1 MKKINPYLFLTIL
14 TLSAFFVV
22 SGLNLIKSYTIADCV
37 LLFVIFLIS
46 FGYVGETMS
55 DSKSIVLK
63 RIAKAYYLFMIGGAT
78 YLFME
83 VTFRGYSHI
92 SMFVVG
98 GLCFILIGLINEL
111 TTLSITTQML
121 LSAGIITMLEYISGC
136 ILNLGLGLNVWDY
149 SNMPYNLNGQ
159 ICLIFSVLWIFV
171 SLFAIAVDD
180 IIRHIVFG
188 ESFPK
193 YYL

>member
-1 MKKINPYLFLTIL
+1 MKKVNPYLFLTIL
-14 TLSAFFVV
+14 AFSAFFVV
-22 SGLNLIKSYTIADCV
+22 SGLNLIKSYSTADCI
-37 LLFVIFLIS
+37 LLFIVFLIS

-55 DSKSIVLK
+55 VSKSIVLK
-63 RIAKAYYLFMIGGAT
+63 RIAKAYYLFMIGGST

-83 VTFRGYSHI
+83 VTFRGYSYI

-98 GLCFILIGLINEL
+98 GLCFILIGVINEL

-121 LSAGIITMLEYISGC
+121 LSAGIVTMLEYTSGC

-149 SNMPYNLNGQ
+149 SNIPYNLNGQ
-159 ICLIFSVLWIFV
+159 ICLLFSILWIFV
-171 SLFAIAVDD
+171 SLFAIVVDD
-180 IIRHIVFG
+180 LIRHIVFG
-188 ESFPK
+188 ETFPK

>member
-1 MKKINPYLFLTIL
+1 MKKINPYIFLVML
-14 TLSAFFVV
+14 AFSAFFVV
-22 SGLNLIKSYTIADCV
+22 SGLNLIESYCISACV

-46 FGYVGETMS
+46 FYYVGETML
-55 DSKSIVLK
+55 DSKNIVLK

-121 LSAGIITMLEYISGC
+121 LSTGIITMLEYISGG
-136 ILNLGLGLNVWDY
+136 ILNLALGLNVWD
-149 SNMPYNLNGQ
+149 
-159 ICLIFSVLWIFV
+159 
-171 SLFAIAVDD
+171 
-180 IIRHIVFG
+180 
-188 ESFPK
+188 
-193 YYL
+193 